1 MKNFGF
7 IAIFFVSII
16 LLSFNQKEQYK
27 THKPCTFTVKLP
39 SSFSMKAMEEENNI
53 DYCDYVAK
61 TNSGKQVAEFH
72 SLVKGRFPKED
83 VKELYTEALKTTE
96 IEITYKTQKDNWFV
110 ISGIAK
116 SNKKIYYWKRSVG
129 KYFISD
135 LNIEY
140 AKEDAKLI
148 EPYLGKISSSFV
160 SD

>member
-1 MKNFGF
+1 MKFFGF
-7 IAIFFVSII
+7 INLIFVSII

-39 SSFSMKAMEEENNI
+39 SSFSMKAMEDESSP

-61 TNSGKQVAEFH
+61 TKNGKQVAEFH
-72 SLVKGRFPKED
+72 SLVKGRFPSED
-83 VKELYTEALKTTE
+83 VKELYTEALKTND

-110 ISGIAK
+110 ISGIVK
-116 SNKKIYYWKRSVG
+116 NTKKIYYWKRSVG

-140 AKEDAKLI
+140 AKEDAKFI

>member
-1 MKNFGF
+1 MKIFGF
-7 IAIFFVSII
+7 VIIVFVSIG

-27 THKPCTFTVKLP
+27 IHKPCTFTVKLP
-39 SSFSMKAMEEENNI
+39 SSFSLKAMEEESSP

-61 TNSGKQVAEFH
+61 TKNGKQVAEFH
-72 SLVKGRFPKED
+72 SLVKGRFMSED
-83 VKELYTEALKTTE
+83 IKTLFTEGQKTE
-96 IEITYKTQKDNWFV
+96 DLEITYKVQKENWFV
-110 ISGIAK
+110 ISGIVK
-116 SNKKIYYWKRSVG
+116 STKKVYYWKRSVG

-148 EPYLGKISSSFV
+148 EPHLEKISGSFV